1 MGVWWHMLIIAECE
15 GLRQEDCYECAASLG
30 SRVRKTLTQKR
41 QREGED
47 LEGKIEERARE
58 KAQ

>member
-1 MGVWWHMLIIAECE
+1 MLRIPECE
-15 GLRQEDCYECAASLG
+15 GLRQEDYCECAVSLG

-41 QREGED
+41 QREGEE
-47 LEGKIEERARE
+47 LEGRIEERARE

>member
-1 MGVWWHMLIIAECE
+1 MLIIPECE
-15 GLRQEDCYECAASLG
+15 GLRQEDCCECAATLG

-41 QREGED
+41 QREGEG
-47 LEGKIEERARE
+47 LEGRIEERARE